1 MNKGAVVLFSGGIDS
16 TTALYWAREKFA
28 PLRALIVDYGQQ
40 HRIEVEM
47 AEKIAA
53 GLAVAYD
60 VVTLPLRNLLGSA
73 LLADGRSIPESLA
86 ASRQEP
92 GVPSTYVPFR
102 NGIFLALAAACAE
115 SHASRNLVTGF
126 NAIDSP
132 DYPDT
137 TVPFSRKMAAAINQG
152 TSAGKGREKFK
163 VHAPLITLNK
173 KEIIALGFELDA
185 DYAHSISCYRGAEL
199 PCGRCPSCDI
209 RARAFAELGRQDP
222 LLVRLQ
228 KEGKA

>member
-16 TTALYWAREKFA
+16 TTTLYWARKKFA

-40 HRIEVEM
+40 HRVEVEM
-47 AEKIAA
+47 AKKIAA
-53 GLAVAYD
+53 GLAIAYD
-60 VVTLPLRNLLGSA
+60 VVTLPLENLLSSA
-73 LLADGRSIPESLA
+73 LLGDGRAIPESLA
-86 ASRQEP
+86 ASRKEP

-137 TVPFSRKMAAAINQG
+137 TVQFSRKMAAAINQG
-152 TSAGKGREKFK
+152 TSAGKGGAQFRI
-163 VHAPLITLNK
+163 HTPLAALSK
-173 KEIIALGFELDA
+173 REIIALGFELGA
-185 DYAHSISCYRGAEL
+185 DYAHSLSCYRGAEL
-199 PCGRCPSCDI
+199 PCGRCPACDI
-209 RARAFAELGRQDP
+209 RARAFAELGREDP
-222 LLVRLQ
+222 LLERLV